1 LKTFAPVGLDPAKL
15 LIELNEL
22 QQFLEDGTHKKERE
36 EIAPF
41 FKPRTQLCAALGY
54 ANAAI
59 EAPDLCASELS
70 LFGDFIVDAA
80 SGDSHANAFT
90 LIEFEDA
97 GPQSIFGSLAA
108 GKTMKPW
115 APRFEHGFSQLV
127 DWAWRLSTEG
137 HRSDAFERIFGD
149 LNPAIHL
156 VLIAGRDADLRPED
170 FARLRWRAQNMTLGQ
185 YRVSCFT
192 FDGILASLKRRLT
205 VANAGGID
213 GRLA

>member
-1 LKTFAPVGLDPAKL
+1 MDPAKL

-22 QQFLEDGTHKKERE
+22 EQFLEDNTHKNERE

-80 SGDSHANAFT
+80 SGDSQANAFT

-97 GPQSIFGSLAA
+97 GPQS
-108 GKTMKPW
+108 
-115 APRFEHGFSQLV
+115 
-127 DWAWRLSTEG
+127 
-137 HRSDAFERIFGD
+137 IFGD

-185 YRVSCFT
+185 YRISCFT

-205 VANAGGID
+205 VANASVID

>member
-1 LKTFAPVGLDPAKL
+1 LKTFAPVALDPAKL
-15 LIELNEL
+15 LTELNDL
-22 QQFLEDGTHKKERE
+22 QRFLDDGTHRRERE

-54 ANAAI
+54 ANGAI
-59 EAPDLCASELS
+59 AAPDLYAYELS
-70 LFGDFIVDAA
+70 LFGDFTADAA
-80 SGDSHANAFT
+80 SGDSRANAFT

-97 GPQSIFGSLAA
+97 SPRSIFGGLPE

-137 HRSDAFERIFGD
+137 HRSDAFVRLFGAS
-149 LNPAIHL
+149 NPAIHL

-170 FARLRWRAQNMTLGQ
+170 IARLHWRAQNMTLGQ
-185 YRVSCFT
+185 YRISCFT
-192 FDGILASLKRRLT
+192 FDGILASLKRRLIL
-205 VANAGGID
+205 ANAGAAD
-213 GRLA
+213 GSPA